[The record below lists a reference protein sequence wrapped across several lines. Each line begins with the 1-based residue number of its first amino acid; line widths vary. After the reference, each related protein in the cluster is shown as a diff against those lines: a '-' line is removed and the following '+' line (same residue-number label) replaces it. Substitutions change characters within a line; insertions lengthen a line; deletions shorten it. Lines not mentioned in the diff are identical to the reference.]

1 MGADR
6 RTHTGQER
14 WAVAMAGIDLE
25 QFRLRRFVE
34 HLIAMGEVDVHDRPV
49 ALADMSAIIE
59 ASTKATLFKNAG
71 PERFEIVGAVG
82 GSRRRHALAFGTT
95 DERNLAQEFGRR
107 MANPQPVVEVPQADA
122 PVQQVVM
129 SGDDIDLTKLPF
141 HMQHVY
147 DGAPYLSSAID
158 YSLDPKTS
166 RRNVGCRRLMLR
178 GKNTMLSNLTQVSDL
193 KRMFLECVER
203 GEHLHLNFAVGAHP
217 LDFLAACVRAP
228 VEDEFVTVAS
238 VRGAPLPMTRGVSN
252 DLPVPADAELVIE
265 GYFDKAGYTEIEGP
279 YGEFLGYY
287 GPAHIDPVFHVTAIT
302 MRKDVL
308 HQTVLHGAV
317 KIART
322 DHAHQCAILT
332 EARIRQVLSA
342 TGINPVSV
350 YAVPSASGLLHARV
364 SVRREAAGQGRAVI
378 AALFAI
384 PFLKHVYVLDEDV
397 DVFSDEEVEWAMANR
412 FRADRD
418 LVTAS
423 GQMAFPMD
431 VTMAEDRTTTKA
443 GFDLTGPLTR
453 TGVEART
460 THAPRIDGAPRYQ
473 TVEQALGAGPM
484 YFSELMAAL
493 GSKDGRE
500 IAMEL
505 DRLRGQGALARGED
519 GEWML
524 RA

>member
-1 MGADR
+1 
-6 RTHTGQER
+6 
-14 WAVAMAGIDLE
+14 MAGIDFE

-34 HLIAMGEVDVHDRPV
+34 HLMTLGEVDVHERPV
-49 ALADMSAIIE
+49 ALADISAIIE
-59 ASTKATLFKNAG
+59 ASPRATLFKDVG
-71 PERFEIVGAVG
+71 PEHFEMVGAVG
-82 GSRRRHALAFGTT
+82 GSRRRYAAAFGTD
-95 DERNLAQEFGRR
+95 DERNLAQAFGRR

-122 PVQQVVM
+122 PVQQVVI
-129 SGDDIDLTKLPF
+129 SGAGIDLAKLPF
-141 HMQHVY
+141 HMQHAY

-158 YSLDPKTS
+158 YTVDPKTG

-178 GKNTMLSNLTQVSDL
+178 GRNTMLSNLTQVSDL

-238 VRGAPLPMTRGVSN
+238 VRGAPLPITRGVSN
-252 DLPVPADAELVIE
+252 GLPVPADAELVIE

-287 GPAHIDPVFHVTAIT
+287 GPAHVDPVFHVTAIT
-302 MRKDVL
+302 MRNDVL

-322 DHAHQCAILT
+322 EHAHQCAILT
-332 EARIRQVLSA
+332 EARIRQVLGA
-342 TGINPVSV
+342 AGINPVAV

-364 SVRREAAGQGRAVI
+364 SVRREPPGQGRAVI
-378 AALFAI
+378 AALFTI

-418 LVTAS
+418 LVTAT

-431 VTMAEDRTTTKA
+431 VTMGEDRTTTKA

-460 THAPRIDGAPRYQ
+460 THAPRIDGSPRYQ
-473 TVEQALGAGPM
+473 TVEQALAARPM
-484 YFSELMAAL
+484 VFSELMASL

-505 DRLRGQGALARGED
+505 GRLRENGMLSRSQD

-524 RA
+524 K